1 MREGVGRA
9 EGWGWGMGSSQGRK
23 LPCGRCCPPSAHVDL
38 EPAVPAA
45 CAPCRAPPTPRCS
58 CLPSWLISGRVGQL
72 QTVRRARSGCEL
84 PLTAW
89 VCPVLLPHQGLL
101 GGQVPPLGPA
111 GTIQRRWGQ
120 AAGLNSLS
128 FPAKFLFEA

>member
-1 MREGVGRA
+1 M
-9 EGWGWGMGSSQGRK
+9 WPLLST
-23 LPCGRCCPPSAHVDL
+23 PPAHVDL

-89 VCPVLLPHQGLL
+89 VCPVLPHQGLL

-111 GTIQRRWGQ
+111 GTIQRRWGTGCWTEL
-120 AAGLNSLS
+120 A
-128 FPAKFLFEA
+128 FLPCQVPV